1 MQRMITRFSSGTTSS
16 DDEIGAGR
24 RIQAHRSGPQ
34 PPLHAIPYDGAPNR
48 FARDEAEAGDI
59 AAVRDYAKDK
69 QLVSV
74 DTTFAVRGGKVFAP
88 A

>member
-1 MQRMITRFSSGTTSS
+1 MQRMITRLRSGAPGS
-16 DDEIGAGR
+16 DDDIGPGR
-24 RIQAHRSGPQ
+24 RIQAHRRGPQ
-34 PPLHAIPYDGAPNR
+34 PPLHAIPYDGAPDR

>member
-1 MQRMITRFSSGTTSS
+1 MQRMITRVSGGAPGP
-16 DDEIGAGR
+16 DDDISPGR
-24 RIQAHRSGPQ
+24 RIQAHCGRPQ
-34 PPLHAIPYDGAPNR
+34 PPLHAIPYDGAPDR
-48 FARDEAEAGDI
+48 FARDEAEAGGD
-59 AAVRDYAKDK
+59 AAVRYDAKDK

>member
-1 MQRMITRFSSGTTSS
+1 MQRMITRFSGGAPGS
-16 DDEIGAGR
+16 DDEIGAR
-24 RIQAHRSGPQ
+24 RGIQAHGRGPQ
-34 PPLHAIPYDGAPNR
+34 PPFHAISYDGATDR
-48 FARDEAEAGDI
+48 FTRDEAEAGDI
-59 AAVRDYAKDK
+59 AAVRDYAKDE